1 MNGYSTEYDESF
13 LEDYESIDGEYDEA
27 APSRRFRPF
36 QPKMAKGGNLYKSRP
51 QTGTGNYVTQ
61 TQLEAAL
68 TRVGGQIKTN
78 AEATEAVNKRVNGTG
93 VRLDEE
99 IARRR
104 KADEGVRK
112 QIQSSSQMSILP
124 LLLQTAPTITVKDA
138 SGQPAALAAAPVGAK
153 NTVSI
158 TASQSSTT
166 LLPLVLLMGMGG
178 LGGDGKG
185 SDDNNMMLL
194 MMVLLMSQQTK

>member
-1 MNGYSTEYDESF
+1 MNEYSTEYDESS
-13 LEDYESIDGEYDEA
+13 LEDYEAIDGEYDEA

-51 QTGTGNYVTQ
+51 SGNYVTQ

-68 TRVGGQIKTN
+68 SRVGGQIKTN
-78 AEATEAVNKRVNGTG
+78 AEATEAVNKRVNTTG
-93 VRLDEE
+93 IRLDEE
-99 IARRR
+99 IARR
-104 KADEGVRK
+104 KKGDEGVRK
-112 QIQSSSQMSILP
+112 QIQSAGQMGILP
-124 LLLQTAPTITVKDA
+124 LLLQTPPKIVVKDA
-138 SGQPAALAAAPVGAK
+138 AGQPAALKAAPAGDK

-158 TASQSSTT
+158 TASDSSSN

-178 LGGDGKG
+178 FGGEGKS

-194 MMVLLMSQQTK
+194 MIVLLMSQQTK